1 MAAGKI
7 KTMSREQL
15 ENGLREALK
24 EVKDKRIRK
33 WVCDELFYHIN
44 QLDAL
49 QSKPYEVRCVF
60 WKCFYI
66 VFNYLR
72 IHGQLGREQNF
83 FDRDVKNFLK
93 WLLEDLKRAKE
104 L

>member
-1 MAAGKI
+1 MSARKI

-15 ENGLREALK
+15 ENELREALK
-24 EVKDKRIRK
+24 EVKDERTRE
-33 WVCDELFYHIN
+33 WVCDKLFYHIN
-44 QLDAL
+44 QLDNM
-49 QSKPYEVRCVF
+49 QGKPYEVRCVF

-72 IHGQLGREQNF
+72 IHGQLGREPKNF
-83 FDRDVKNFLK
+83 DDDVKDFLK

>member
-1 MAAGKI
+1 MGTTKI

-15 ENGLREALK
+15 ENELREALK
-24 EVKDKRIRK
+24 ELKDQAMRQ
-33 WVCDELFYHIN
+33 WVCDELFHHIDR
-44 QLDAL
+44 LDVEQGKL
-49 QSKPYEVRCVF
+49 YQVRCVF

-72 IHGQLGREQNF
+72 IHGQLGREPKNF
-83 FDRDVKNFLK
+83 DVDVKEFLK
-93 WLLEDLKRAKE
+93 RLLEDLKRAKE

>member
-1 MAAGKI
+1 MAARKI

-15 ENGLREALK
+15 KNELREALEK
-24 EVKDKRIRK
+24 LKLPANRE

-44 QLDAL
+44 QLDTL
-49 QSKPYEVRCVF
+49 QSKPLGVRCVF

-66 VFNYLR
+66 LFNYLR
-72 IHGQLGREQNF
+72 IHGQLGREPKNF
-83 FDRDVKNFLK
+83 DDDVKDFLVT
-93 WLLEDLKRAKE
+93 LFADLARCKE